1 MENKRGI
8 SGIVVA
14 LILVLLA
21 LVAAG
26 IIWAVIRNVTES
38 GTGEIDLGTKC
49 LETDLRATKASCTE
63 AGNCNVT
70 VTRSAG
76 GEDIAGIK
84 LIFTNDAGET
94 NFVHDVP
101 GNIDPLNTVTESGI
115 VTGITNAS
123 KVDVA
128 VYFLDA
134 SGNEQLCTT
143 VSTLE
148 F

>member
-8 SGIVVA
+8 SGVVVA

-26 IIWAVIRNVTES
+26 IIWAVVRNVTES

-49 LETDLRATKASCTE
+49 LEIDVRATKAACTE
-63 AGNCNVT
+63 AGTCNVT

-76 GEDIAGIK
+76 GDDIAGVK
-84 LIFTNDAGET
+84 LIFTNEEGES
-94 NFVHDVP
+94 NFVHNVP
-101 GNIDPLNTVTESGI
+101 GNIAPLETSTQTGI
-115 VTGITNAS
+115 VTNITNAS

-128 VYFLDA
+128 VYFLDE
-134 SGNEQLCTT
+134 SGAEQLCSG
-143 VSTLE
+143 VNSFE